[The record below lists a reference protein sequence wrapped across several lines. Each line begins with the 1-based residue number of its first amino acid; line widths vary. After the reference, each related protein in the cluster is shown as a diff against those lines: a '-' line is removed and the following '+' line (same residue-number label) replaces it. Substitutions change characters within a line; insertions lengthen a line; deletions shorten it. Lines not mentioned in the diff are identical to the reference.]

1 MIQRVLEP
9 EVMDTAEE
17 AAEYDAMAH
26 EEVNRRFCEDL
37 LALEP
42 SPRRVVDVGTG
53 TARIPLVFCRL
64 NAGCTVTATDLAD
77 HMLALAARNVRE
89 AGLESRITLTRADA
103 KGSVLPRHGFDVV
116 MSNSI
121 VHHIPAPESLF
132 AELMGLL
139 APGGTLFVRDLER
152 PASEDALNA
161 LVATYAAN
169 DTPKQRGLFADSL
182 RAALTL
188 DEVIS
193 LVARF
198 GIPPSAVARTSDR
211 HWTLAFRR

>member
-1 MIQRVLEP
+1 MIDRVLEP

-53 TARIPLVFCRL
+53 TARIPLQLCRL
-64 NAGCTVTATDLAD
+64 NAECTVVATDLAD
-77 HMLALAARNVRE
+77 HMLELAKRNVRE
-89 AGLESRITLTRADA
+89 AGLSSRITLTRADA
-103 KGSVLPRHGFDVV
+103 KGSALPRHGFDVV

-132 AELMGLL
+132 AELIGLL
-139 APGGTLFVRDLER
+139 SPGGLLFVRDLER
-152 PASEDALNA
+152 PASDDALNA

-188 DEVIS
+188 DEVVA

-198 GIPPSAVARTSDR
+198 GIPASAVSRTSDR
-211 HWTLAFRR
+211 HWTVAFRP